1 MSYRTITVN
10 EQTYEYVVG
19 RSHTKIKHFGVFENR
34 LIGEKV
40 QKDCGIKLTED
51 KYTVSPFHVAN
62 AIKGIKVERPV
73 YRCVHGFETHKLTE
87 DPYTAEIHQE
97 VAYIVDCP
105 KCIDQS
111 YGDI

>member
-10 EQTYEYVVG
+10 EQIYEYVIG
-19 RSHTKIKHFGVFENR
+19 RSHTKIRNFGVFENS

-40 QKDCGIKLTED
+40 QPDSGVKLTED

-73 YRCVHGFETHKLTE
+73 YRCVHGFETHQVTS
-87 DPYTAEIHQE
+87 DPYSLEIRGEE
-97 VAYIVDCP
+97 VDIINCP
-105 KCIDQS
+105 HCVNQS
-111 YGDI
+111 YCDI